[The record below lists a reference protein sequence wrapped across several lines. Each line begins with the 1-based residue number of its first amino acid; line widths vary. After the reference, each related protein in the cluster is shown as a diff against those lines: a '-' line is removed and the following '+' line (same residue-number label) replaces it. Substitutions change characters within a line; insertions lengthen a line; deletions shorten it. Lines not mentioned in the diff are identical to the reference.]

1 MFELIVLIMRVDD
14 AFYLAPWRICDWF
27 KSHFFATMSLSRH
40 ENSLSSTR
48 TKFISLLHRSC
59 LLHLIGSP
67 EKVVVKGA
75 IMSHCEKVL
84 LTNGA
89 INSFD

>member
-1 MFELIVLIMRVDD
+1 MMPFI
-14 AFYLAPWRICDWF
+14 WRLGGFVIGLKVTFSPQCPC
-27 KSHFFATMSLSRH
+27 RH
-40 ENSLSSTR
+40 KNSLSSTR